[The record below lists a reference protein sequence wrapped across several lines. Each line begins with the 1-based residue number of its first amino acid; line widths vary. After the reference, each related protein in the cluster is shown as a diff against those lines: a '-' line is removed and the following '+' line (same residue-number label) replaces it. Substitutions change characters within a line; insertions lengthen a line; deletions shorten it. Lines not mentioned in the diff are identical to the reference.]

1 NLGIDGGG
9 TFVLSHA
16 NTYGSTTIYS
26 GTVWLTTAGAA
37 GAGNISFTPGL
48 ASTLKIDDAALT
60 GNAFTNS
67 ISNFNPGQSID
78 LTGLHY

>member
-1 NLGIDGGG
+1 
-9 TFVLSHA
+9 
-16 NTYGSTTIYS
+16 
-26 GTVWLTTAGAA
+26 A

-78 LTGLHY
+78 LTGLHYNTQNTALNTVSLSGNVLTVSNGTATDTLT